1 MLNKE
6 HSPFSMDLEE
16 ITYNQVKQFLS
27 LNNFPFTAGQRKVS
41 FPVIQRIHRR
51 YQEGHRFAHIKIREG
66 VTICD
71 GHHRFISLSLAGG
84 EIETV
89 PAGENVTKQPH
100 FEWCNVELDH
110 DDFDTKVEK
119 KLYEERYDGCNQS

>member
-6 HSPFSMDLEE
+6 HSPYSMDLEE

-51 YQEGHRFAHIKIREG
+51 YQ
-66 VTICD
+66 
-71 GHHRFISLSLAGG
+71 
-84 EIETV
+84 
-89 PAGENVTKQPH
+89 
-100 FEWCNVELDH
+100 
-110 DDFDTKVEK
+110 
-119 KLYEERYDGCNQS
+119 